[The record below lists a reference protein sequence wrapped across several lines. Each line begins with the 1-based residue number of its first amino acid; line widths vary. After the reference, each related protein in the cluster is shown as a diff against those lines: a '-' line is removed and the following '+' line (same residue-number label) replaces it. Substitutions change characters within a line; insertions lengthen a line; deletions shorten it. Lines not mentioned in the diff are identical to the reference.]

1 MVKTTMITPFYLL
14 LGALLLIM
22 TVGRVFLRPAPKG
35 IDWALEVAFIR
46 LEFPPAQRAV
56 AQQLAAGL
64 AEIVGMRIKQLKPE
78 NNLSQIAEWAENH
91 IYAKD
96 LITLFVVAFN
106 VKCDADTTF
115 RDLVEKVTRKKAERG
130 ELAMAGTPAPQAGGS
145 KI

>member
-1 MVKTTMITPFYLL
+1 MITPFYLL

-96 LITLFVVAFN
+96 LITLFVVAFS

-115 RDLVEKVTRKKAERG
+115 RDLVEKVTIKKTERG
-130 ELAMAGTPAPQAGGS
+130 ELAMAGAPTPQAGGS

>member
-1 MVKTTMITPFYLL
+1 MSTAPIYLL
-14 LGALLLIM
+14 IGAVLLLM
-22 TVGRVFLRPAPKG
+22 TLGRVVFRSAPKG

-46 LEFPPAQRAV
+46 LDFPPPQRAV

-78 NNLSQIAEWAENH
+78 HNLSQIAEWGDNQ

-106 VKCDADTTF
+106 VKCDVNTTF
-115 RDLVEKVTRKKAERG
+115 RDLVEKVAVKRAERDEWAVG
-130 ELAMAGTPAPQAGGS
+130 RSNREF
-145 KI
+145 